1 MTVQHMSKIIIDNRI
16 DLVNNLK
23 QDVKKTLQ
31 LAVWLQNNKGKA
43 KEPKFIN
50 FQNRVRSNETG
61 DGDVTAWFIEALNHA
76 NSSYTPEHWSIHYR
90 LESDKSPE
98 RKHLPIKPDPEVKH
112 PSKVYRHLTQVVFD
126 LRGAVNRLNSL
137 RLDYVQQVRSLR
149 FFKTLLNIEHG
160 LECQGGTCASPKA
173 LNARHL
179 TILGNCGH
187 VVCHPCLQAAI
198 DCPAAACK
206 ATIQVHQ
213 LVHVKDLMQNSGE
226 TNKLQYGT
234 KLDQVIHLVESIDEK
249 DKVLVFVQS
258 KHLFKQVENALKSH
272 RIEYADLSKGAGAA
286 KKLLDFQKGNVS
298 RGSSK
303 AARVCLLNIGD
314 SSAAGR

>member
-1 MTVQHMSKIIIDNRI
+1 MQQMSKIIIDNRI

-23 QDVKKTLQ
+23 EDIKMTLQ
-31 LAVWLQNNKGKA
+31 LAVWLQNNKGEA
-43 KEPKFIN
+43 EEPKFIN

-76 NSSYTPEHWSIHYR
+76 NSSYTPGHWSNHYR
-90 LESDKSPE
+90 LESEKSTE

-112 PSKVYRHLTQVVFD
+112 PSKIYDHLTQVVFN

-137 RLDYVQQVRSLR
+137 RLDYVQQARSLR

-160 LECQGGTCASPKA
+160 LKCEVETCKSPKA

-179 TILGNCGH
+179 TILGGCGH
-187 VVCHPCLQAAI
+187 VVCHPCLQAAT
-198 DCPAAACK
+198 DCPGLACK

-226 TNKLQYGT
+226 TSRLQYGT
-234 KLDQVIHLVESIDEK
+234 KLDQVIHLVESINGE

-272 RIEYADLSKGAGAA
+272 KIEYIDLSKGAGAA
-286 KKLLDFQKGNVS
+286 KRLRDFQTGEVS
-298 RGSSK
+298 KGSSK